1 MVHTYIAWHLKK
13 MSLESFWVD
22 NTVILE
28 VTVYLIWKFK
38 YLIWKESESQYALRL
53 NCDEENTLLVA
64 QVADISVC

>member
-53 NCDEENTLLVA
+53 SCDEENTLLVA